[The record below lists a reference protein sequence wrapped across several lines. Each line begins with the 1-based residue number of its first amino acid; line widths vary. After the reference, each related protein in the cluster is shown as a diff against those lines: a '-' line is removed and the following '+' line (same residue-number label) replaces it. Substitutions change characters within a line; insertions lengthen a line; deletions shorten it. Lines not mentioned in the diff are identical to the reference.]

1 MKLGLKGGLKIV
13 LNLVD
18 AAGIINKNFP
28 GYQILK
34 QVPYKDIFVFLL
46 APPEPDEPPTFFKVD
61 KNTGKFTDFSPWNEP
76 DPESLEKA
84 LLA

>member
-1 MKLGLKGGLKIV
+1 MLINEILELTSLILSLIGLLS
-13 LNLVD
+13 
-18 AAGIINKNFP
+18 
-28 GYQILK
+28 ILK